1 LADGWWKG
9 QLAQSR
15 CSLYVLIDSFESIPP
30 NEPVMADQ
38 IVITEK
44 SSQAKDVRVAV
55 GSRYGEILAA
65 EGHLFDLL
73 EPEDVVPA
81 WKRWSPILL
90 RPEGLYGTRPAEGGN
105 KAAKLRAI
113 REALRTAKR
122 VWLATDCDREG
133 QLIGQEILEHYEYR
147 GQVMRVLFTAQ
158 DSQTIR
164 DAFGRAKP
172 NSEYARLYAAAVAR
186 RQADQIYNL
195 SLTRT
200 ATVILG
206 QGARRVIG
214 VGRVKTPTL
223 AIVCKRELEIR
234 NFVPLAYFEV
244 VAIAKVAGGQFQMR
258 HAPQDRIVRREIAQD
273 VVNAALGFEGALA
286 VRVEDKRQGPP
297 KLHDLPSLQKLC
309 GSRFGW
315 PASKTLEVAQELYDG
330 QGKKIITYPRA
341 EVRYLPQ
348 SLISD
353 VPRIV
358 AGLRVGQS
366 FAAIP
371 VPEPPVIRKGASG
384 TFYDKGLEGAS
395 HHAVIPNVNTIDK
408 LRELWP
414 RLSSDEKKLF
424 DVIARAYLAALMPDF
439 QYRQTTATLDVRG
452 FEFRAS
458 GRQPID
464 LGWRAAFPDWQPADE
479 KGHEAQLLPLLR
491 NGETAQLR
499 DPKIENKETRPP
511 PRYNE
516 GTLIEAMQNAWRF
529 VDDEVLRE
537 RLKEAKG
544 IGTPATRAEI
554 IGGLKKQGFLITQG
568 KHIVPT
574 EAGLSL
580 FGVLKQADPAL
591 VDPGVTAQLECL
603 LDDVVVGKQEMVSAI
618 DAVCDVAQR
627 IIGKLKDGAAAG
639 GPPLLGGPVGD
650 GPAAYPPTPAMKR
663 FADSLARRGIKP
675 PPGYKTSI
683 SICRKF
689 LSEHAPKKAE
699 GETPGKLD
707 PRPVSPAQMLHAK
720 KIAQGKGVVIPEE
733 AKANS
738 AAMSAWID
746 SNRNA
751 KRGKRGR
758 KSGYKLAGSIGR
770 QSTTATTKRS
780 RKRKADA
787 AVTPY
792 PAPSAPAQPN
802 SVTETP
808 LRIPYGNKEVA
819 LKLGARYRS
828 GGWYAP
834 SGVDLSAFGAR
845 GWL

>member
-1 LADGWWKG
+1 
-9 QLAQSR
+9 
-15 CSLYVLIDSFESIPP
+15 
-30 NEPVMADQ
+30 MADQ

-44 SSQAKDVRVAV
+44 TSQAKDVRAAV
-55 GSRYGEILAA
+55 GSRYGDILPA
-65 EGHLFDLL
+65 EGHLFDLV

-133 QLIGQEILEHYEYR
+133 QLIGQEILEHYNYR

-172 NSEYARLYAAAVAR
+172 NAEYSRLYAAAVAR

-223 AIVCKRELEIR
+223 AIVCRRELEIR

-244 VAIAKVAGGQFQMR
+244 VATAKVAGGQFQMR
-258 HAPQDRIVRREIAQD
+258 HAPQDRIVKREIAQD
-273 VVNAALGFEGALA
+273 VVKVADGFEGALT

-309 GSRFGW
+309 SSRFGW
-315 PASKTLEVAQELYDG
+315 PAGKTLEVAQELYDG
-330 QGKKIITYPRA
+330 QGKKVITYPRA

-358 AGLRVGQS
+358 AGLRVGQAFS
-366 FAAIP
+366 AIP
-371 VPEPPVIRKGASG
+371 VPDPPVIRRGASG
-384 TFYDKGLEGAS
+384 AFYDKGLEGAS
-395 HHAVIPNVNTIDK
+395 HHAVIPNINTIDK
-408 LRELWP
+408 LREIWP

-424 DVIARAYLAALMPDF
+424 DVIARAYLSALMPDF
-439 QYRQTTATLDVRG
+439 RYRQTSATIDVRG
-452 FEFRAS
+452 FEFRAV

-464 LGWRAAFPDWQPADE
+464 LGWRAAFPDWQPADK
-479 KGHEAQLLPLLR
+479 KGDEAQLLPPLR
-491 NGETAQLR
+491 NGETAKLQ
-499 DPKIENKETRPP
+499 DPKIEDKETRPP

-529 VDDEVLRE
+529 VDDEILRE

-554 IGGLKKQGFLITQG
+554 IGGLKKQDFLIAQG
-568 KHIVPT
+568 KNVLPT
-574 EAGLSL
+574 ETGLSL

-591 VDPGVTAQLECL
+591 VDPGVTAELECL
-603 LDDVVVGKQEMVSAI
+603 LDDVVVGKQEMVGAI

-627 IIGKLKDGAAAG
+627 IIGKLTEGATAG
-639 GPPLLGGPVGD
+639 GPVLLGVSVGNS
-650 GPAAYPPTPAMKR
+650 ASEYPPTPAMKR
-663 FADSLARRGIKP
+663 FADGLSRHKGIKP

-689 LSEHAPKKAE
+689 LSEHAPKKAN
-699 GETPGKLD
+699 GETAGKLD
-707 PRPVSPAQMLHAK
+707 PKPVSPAQLLYAK
-720 KIAQGKGVVIPEE
+720 KIAQGKGLIIPDE
-733 AKANS
+733 AKTSS
-738 AAMSAWID
+738 ATMSAWIK
-746 SNRNA
+746 SNRGKMRRKRVAKTTYQPKRSAEPQSTVPA
-751 KRGKRGR
+751 KR
-758 KSGYKLAGSIGR
+758 
-770 QSTTATTKRS
+770 T
-780 RKRKADA
+780 
-787 AVTPY
+787 
-792 PAPSAPAQPN
+792 
-802 SVTETP
+802 
-808 LRIPYGNKEVA
+808 
-819 LKLGARYRS
+819 
-828 GGWYAP
+828 
-834 SGVDLSAFGAR
+834 
-845 GWL
+845 

>member
-1 LADGWWKG
+1 MP
-9 QLAQSR
+9 
-15 CSLYVLIDSFESIPP
+15 E
-30 NEPVMADQ
+30 Q

-44 SSQAKDVRVAV
+44 TSQAKDVRAAV
-55 GSRYGEILAA
+55 GSRYGDILPA

-73 EPEDVVPA
+73 EPEDVFPA
-81 WKRWSPILL
+81 WKRWSAILL
-90 RPEGLYGTRPAEGGN
+90 RPEGLYDTRPAAGGN
-105 KAAKLRAI
+105 KATKLKAI
-113 REALRTAKR
+113 REALRSAKR

-133 QLIGQEILEHYEYR
+133 QLIGQEILEHYKYR
-147 GQVMRVLFTAQ
+147 GEVMRVLFTAQ

-164 DAFGRAKP
+164 DSFRQARP
-172 NSEYARLYAAAVAR
+172 NADYARLYAAAVAR

-200 ATVILG
+200 ATVTLG
-206 QGARRVIG
+206 RGARRVIG

-223 AIVCKRELEIR
+223 AIVCRRELEIR
-234 NFVPLAYFEV
+234 DFVPLAYFEV
-244 VAIAKVAGGQFQMR
+244 VATATVAGGQFRMR
-258 HAPQDRIVRREIAQD
+258 HAPEPRIVRREMAEA
-273 VVNAALGFEGALA
+273 VVKAAEGFAGALA

-309 GSRFGW
+309 GARFGW
-315 PASKTLEVAQELYDG
+315 SAGKTLELAQALYDG

-341 EVRYLPQ
+341 EVRYLPA
-348 SLISD
+348 SLMAD

-358 AGLRVGQS
+358 AGLQVGQS
-366 FAAIP
+366 FGAIP
-371 VPEPPVIRKGASG
+371 VPAPPVIRKGASG

-408 LRELWP
+408 LLEIWP

-439 QYRQTTATLDVRG
+439 RYRQTTATLDVKG
-452 FEFRAS
+452 FEFRAA

-464 LGWRAAFPDWQPADE
+464 LGWRAAFPEWQPADE
-479 KGHEAQLLPLLR
+479 KADGAQLLPQLG
-491 NGETAQLR
+491 NGETAQLQ
-499 DPKIENKETRPP
+499 DPKIEDKETRPP
-511 PRYNE
+511 PRYSE

-554 IGGLKKQGFLITQG
+554 IGGLKKQEFLIAQG
-568 KHIVPT
+568 KNIVPT

-580 FGVLKQADPAL
+580 FGVLQQADPAL

-603 LDDVVVGKQEMVSAI
+603 LDDVVVGKQEMVGAI

-627 IIGKLKDGAAAG
+627 IIGKLTEGATAG
-639 GPPLLGGPVGD
+639 NIPLLAGSVD
-650 GPAAYPPTPAMKR
+650 NATSAYPPTPAMKR
-663 FADSLARRGIKP
+663 FADSLVRQKGIKP

-689 LSEHAPKKAE
+689 LSEHAPKKDG
-699 GETPGKLD
+699 GETAGQFDAKPA
-707 PRPVSPAQMLHAK
+707 SPAQLRYAT
-720 KIAQGKGVVIPEE
+720 KIALGKGAIVPDA

-738 AAMSAWID
+738 AAMAAWID
-746 SNRNA
+746 KTKDKTR
-751 KRGKRGR
+751 RGKRGR
-758 KSGYKLAGSIGR
+758 KTGVKPATSIAS
-770 QSTTATTKRS
+770 QSTSPAKRP
-780 RKRKADA
+780 RKRQADA
-787 AVTPY
+787 LSGP
-792 PAPSAPAQPN
+792 PSAAKPDSAAG
-802 SVTETP
+802 TP
-808 LRIPYGNKEVA
+808 LRIPYGNKHVA
-819 LKLGARYRS
+819 LKLGARYGAS
-828 GGWYAP
+828 GWYAP
-834 SGVDLSAFGAR
+834 PGVDLTAFGEH